1 MPRLREH
8 LFVTSALAVAL
19 ATELAQRK
27 RINRFT
33 FASDESGLILID
45 AATQAEAEAKLL
57 AEPSLIGVSNIRDF
71 AISFRSFRPSFRAT
85 VPDRYAPARSDKI
98 IPWSSGIQI
107 ILAYKGRA

>member
-1 MPRLREH
+1 M
-8 LFVTSALAVAL
+8 T
-19 ATELAQRK
+19 K
-27 RINRFT
+27 FT

-45 AATQAEAEAKLL
+45 AETQAEAEAKLL

-98 IPWSSGIQI
+98 IPWSSVIQI

>member
-1 MPRLREH
+1 M
-8 LFVTSALAVAL
+8 T
-19 ATELAQRK
+19 K
-27 RINRFT
+27 FT

-45 AATQAEAEAKLL
+45 AETQAEAEAKLL
-57 AEPSLIGVSNIRDF
+57 AEPSLIGVRNIRDF

-98 IPWSSGIQI
+98 IPWSSIIQI

>member
-1 MPRLREH
+1 MEM
-8 LFVTSALAVAL
+8 TM
-19 ATELAQRK
+19 TK
-27 RINRFT
+27 FT

-45 AATQAEAEAKLL
+45 AETQAEAEAKLL

-98 IPWSSGIQI
+98 IPWSSVIQI

>member
-1 MPRLREH
+1 MEM
-8 LFVTSALAVAL
+8 TM
-19 ATELAQRK
+19 TK
-27 RINRFT
+27 FT

-98 IPWSSGIQI
+98 IPWSSVIQI

>member
-1 MPRLREH
+1 MRFSETLAGASGLKLRHISPTMEMTMTT
-8 LFVTSALAVAL
+8 FY
-19 ATELAQRK
+19 
-27 RINRFT
+27 

-45 AATQAEAEAKLL
+45 ATTQAEAEAKLL

-98 IPWSSGIQI
+98 IPWSSVIQI